1 MLGELEPEGKR
12 KVLVLANKPSSR
24 TISRLGLRAVGLC
37 PALSRTLWI
46 AGVAGIAVVW
56 PSLITGTLLLGRG
69 CGFASST
76 VVLPIPRDLP
86 VCLRNRT
93 GLLLTAGR
101 KGAPLRL
108 PCLPCFVAWEWDS
121 EVHTSHIVNNMVKLG
136 PILGVI
142 VQSNGGSWRWN
153 AVSKQSEVCPNTVS

>member
-1 MLGELEPEGKR
+1 M
-12 KVLVLANKPSSR
+12 
-24 TISRLGLRAVGLC
+24 
-37 PALSRTLWI
+37 
-46 AGVAGIAVVW
+46 
-56 PSLITGTLLLGRG
+56 
-69 CGFASST
+69 
-76 VVLPIPRDLP
+76 
-86 VCLRNRT
+86 CLRNRT

-101 KGAPLRL
+101 RGAPLRL

-153 AVSKQSEVCPNTVS
+153 AEFQSNLKCVPRQFPRFNTFLFLCLRLRDTKEEGDKLRLQFPKQHPRPTACLDLSSQLLSSFLPGCVFTFLTSKKR